1 MRKIYKIIVSG
12 LFICLFLT
20 SNNKSIA
27 QKDILYFLR
36 EAPQVMQYNPA
47 ITPCSN
53 FYLSLMLGATDIGVH
68 TSGFSYHDLIHKHPI
83 YSDSLQLDLEGFRSQ
98 LNDNNFINFNY
109 DMDLLGF
116 GFKIGKNYFS
126 YDLSLTLD
134 ARVNFSKGIFDL
146 ILEGSNANNGNI
158 RLLDGHLLDVNSYI
172 TNAIGYTREIND
184 KLSIGGKIKL
194 LSGIANIHTNE
205 ANLEL
210 NFKDSEKIS
219 AHGELDILTA
229 NIIGDLSITSLFKEN
244 ASADFIVPENLNT
257 ILDHAMD
264 NVGLSFDLGASYRLL
279 ENLELSASVVDVF
292 NFISWNTHTTQ
303 IINNKPFEEIVFEG
317 ITSSIDSIETNFET
331 QINSLADSISSALDI
346 RTQNISSYT
355 THLPMK
361 IYFGATY
368 NFGKVNY
375 LHALFNTKIGAGRI
389 YDTHISLFYSLH
401 TRLLS
406 LSFGNMFRSTNLFN
420 PSALISLKLGRGQ
433 IYVGGNLHTNKDFNV
448 ADYNGFDV
456 FMGINTTIGKSNYWS
471 QHKWTEHSKKQ
482 EPIIL
487 ENPTQTPETPQ
498 PIEQTIEPTQQPLPQ
513 TQPSNPEEMR

>member
-1 MRKIYKIIVSG
+1 MKKIYKIIVSG
-12 LFICLFLT
+12 LFISLFLF
-20 SNNKSIA
+20 SSNKSIA

-53 FYLSLMLGATDIGVH
+53 FYLSLMLGTTDIGVH

-98 LNDNNFINFNY
+98 LSDNNFINFNY

-134 ARVNFSKGIFDL
+134 SRVNFSKGIFDL
-146 ILEGSNANNGNI
+146 ILEGSGANNGNI
-158 RLLDGHLLDVNSYI
+158 RLLDGHLLEVNSYI
-172 TNAIGYTREIND
+172 TNAIGYSREIND
-184 KLSIGGKIKL
+184 RLSIGGKIKL

-229 NIIGDLSITSLFKEN
+229 NIIGDLSITSLFNEN

-264 NVGLSFDLGASYRLL
+264 NMGLSFDLGASYRLL

-292 NFISWNTHTTQ
+292 NFISWNTHATQ

-317 ITSSIDSIETNFET
+317 ITSGIDSIETNFET
-331 QINSLADSISSALDI
+331 QINSLVDSISSALDI

-401 TRLLS
+401 TRFLS

-420 PSALISLKLGRGQ
+420 PSALISLKLGTGQ

-448 ADYNGFDV
+448 ADYNGLDV
-456 FMGINTTIGKSNYWS
+456 FMGVNFTLGKSKYWD
-471 QHKWTEHSKKQ
+471 QHKWTETTKKQ
-482 EPIIL
+482 QPIL
-487 ENPTQTPETPQ
+487 EKPIETPQ
-498 PIEQTIEPTQQPLPQ
+498 TPQQTEQPAETIQQPTPQ
-513 TQPSNPEEMR
+513 TQPSNPQEVR

>member
-1 MRKIYKIIVSG
+1 MKKIYKIIVSG
-12 LFICLFLT
+12 LFISLFLF
-20 SNNKSIA
+20 SSNKSIA

-53 FYLSLMLGATDIGVH
+53 FYLSLMLGTTDIGVH
-68 TSGFSYHDLIHKHPI
+68 TSGFSYHDLIHKHPV

-98 LNDNNFINFNY
+98 LSDNNFINFNY

-184 KLSIGGKIKL
+184 RLSIGGKIKL
-194 LSGIANIHTNE
+194 LSGIVNIHTNE

-229 NIIGDLSITSLFKEN
+229 NIIGDLSITSLFNEN

-317 ITSSIDSIETNFET
+317 ITSGIDSIETNFET
-331 QINSLADSISSALDI
+331 QINSLVDSISSALDI

-401 TRLLS
+401 TRFLS

-420 PSALISLKLGRGQ
+420 PSALISLKLGTGQ

-448 ADYNGFDV
+448 ADYNGLDV
-456 FMGINTTIGKSNYWS
+456 FMGVNFTLGKSKYWD
-471 QHKWTEHSKKQ
+471 QHKWTETAKKQ
-482 EPIIL
+482 QPIL
-487 ENPTQTPETPQ
+487 EKPIETPQ
-498 PIEQTIEPTQQPLPQ
+498 TPQQTEQPAETIQQPTPQ
-513 TQPSNPEEMR
+513 TQPSNPQEVR

>member
-1 MRKIYKIIVSG
+1 MKKIYKIIVSG
-12 LFICLFLT
+12 LFISLFLF
-20 SNNKSIA
+20 SSNKSIA

-53 FYLSLMLGATDIGVH
+53 FYLSLMLGTTDMGVH
-68 TSGFSYHDLIHKHPI
+68 TSGFSYHDLIHKHPV

-98 LNDNNFINFNY
+98 LSDNNFINFNY

-134 ARVNFSKGIFDL
+134 SRVNFSKGIFDL
-146 ILEGSNANNGNI
+146 ILEGSGANNGNI
-158 RLLDGHLLDVNSYI
+158 RLLDGHLLEVNSYI
-172 TNAIGYTREIND
+172 TNAIGYSREIND
-184 KLSIGGKIKL
+184 RLSIGGKIKL

-292 NFISWNTHTTQ
+292 NFISWNTHATQ

-317 ITSSIDSIETNFET
+317 ITSGIDSIETNFET
-331 QINSLADSISSALDI
+331 QINSLVDSISSALDI
-346 RTQNISSYT
+346 RTQNIPSYT

-401 TRLLS
+401 TRFLS

-420 PSALISLKLGRGQ
+420 PSALISLKLGTGQ

-448 ADYNGFDV
+448 ADYNGLDV
-456 FMGINTTIGKSNYWS
+456 FMGVNFTLGKSKYWD
-471 QHKWTEHSKKQ
+471 QHKWTETAKKQ
-482 EPIIL
+482 QPIL
-487 ENPTQTPETPQ
+487 EKPIETPQ
-498 PIEQTIEPTQQPLPQ
+498 TPQQTEQPAETIQQPTPQ
-513 TQPSNPEEMR
+513 TQPSNPQEVR

>member
-331 QINSLADSISSALDI
+331 QINSLADSISSALDV

-420 PSALISLKLGRGQ
+420 PSALISLKLGKGQ

-448 ADYNGFDV
+448 ADYNGFDI

-482 EPIIL
+482 QPIIL
-487 ENPTQTPETPQ
+487 ESPIQTPETPQ

-513 TQPSNPEEMR
+513 TLPSNPEEMR

>member
-53 FYLSLMLGATDIGVH
+53 FYLSLMLGTTDIGVH

-83 YSDSLQLDLEGFRSQ
+83 YSDSLQLDLEGFRNQ
-98 LNDNNFINFNY
+98 LSDNNFINFNY

-134 ARVNFSKGIFDL
+134 SRVNFSKGIFDL
-146 ILEGSNANNGNI
+146 MLEGSNANNGNI
-158 RLLDGHLLDVNSYI
+158 RLLDGRLLDVNSYI

-184 KLSIGGKIKL
+184 RLSIGGKIKL
-194 LSGIANIHTNE
+194 LSGIVNIHTNE

-292 NFISWNTHTTQ
+292 NFISWNTHATQ

-331 QINSLADSISSALDI
+331 QINSLADSISSALDV

-420 PSALISLKLGRGQ
+420 PSALISLKLGKGQ

-456 FMGINTTIGKSNYWS
+456 FMGINTTIGKSNYWN

-482 EPIIL
+482 QPIIL
-487 ENPTQTPETPQ
+487 ESPIQTPETPQ

-513 TQPSNPEEMR
+513 TQPSNPEEM

>member
-1 MRKIYKIIVSG
+1 MKKIYKIIVSG
-12 LFICLFLT
+12 LFISLFLF
-20 SNNKSIA
+20 SSNKSIA

-53 FYLSLMLGATDIGVH
+53 FYLSLMLGTTDIGVH

-98 LNDNNFINFNY
+98 LSDNNFINFNY

-134 ARVNFSKGIFDL
+134 SRVNFSKGIFDL
-146 ILEGSNANNGNI
+146 ILEGSGANNGNI
-158 RLLDGHLLDVNSYI
+158 RLLDGHLLEVNSYI
-172 TNAIGYTREIND
+172 TNAIGYSREIND
-184 KLSIGGKIKL
+184 RLSIGGKIKL

-292 NFISWNTHTTQ
+292 NFISWNTHATQ

-317 ITSSIDSIETNFET
+317 ITSGIDSIETNFET
-331 QINSLADSISSALDI
+331 QINSLVDSISSALDI
-346 RTQNISSYT
+346 RTQNIPSYT

-401 TRLLS
+401 TRFLS

-420 PSALISLKLGRGQ
+420 PSALISLKLGTGQ

-448 ADYNGFDV
+448 ADYNGLDV
-456 FMGINTTIGKSNYWS
+456 FMGVNFTLGKSKYWD
-471 QHKWTEHSKKQ
+471 QHKWTETAKKQ
-482 EPIIL
+482 QPIL
-487 ENPTQTPETPQ
+487 EKPIETPQ
-498 PIEQTIEPTQQPLPQ
+498 TPQQTEQPAETIQQPTPQ
-513 TQPSNPEEMR
+513 TQPSNPQEVR

>member
-1 MRKIYKIIVSG
+1 MKKIYKIIVSG
-12 LFICLFLT
+12 LFICLFLA

-53 FYLSLMLGATDIGVH
+53 FYLSLMLGVTDIGVH

-98 LNDNNFINFNY
+98 LSDNNFINFNY

-134 ARVNFSKGIFDL
+134 SRVNFSKGIFDL

-184 KLSIGGKIKL
+184 RLSIGGKIKL
-194 LSGIANIHTNE
+194 LSGIVNIHTNE

-279 ENLELSASVVDVF
+279 ENLELSASIVDVF
-292 NFISWNTHTTQ
+292 NFISWNTHATQ

-331 QINSLADSISSALDI
+331 QINSLADSISSALDV

-420 PSALISLKLGRGQ
+420 PSALISLKLGKGQ

-487 ENPTQTPETPQ
+487 ESPTQTPETPQ

>member
-1 MRKIYKIIVSG
+1 MKKIYKIVVSG
-12 LFICLFLT
+12 LFICLFVF
-20 SNNKSIA
+20 SNNKSFA

-53 FYLSLMLGATDIGVH
+53 FYLSLMFGTTDIGVH

-98 LNDNNFINFNY
+98 LSDNNFINFNY

-184 KLSIGGKIKL
+184 RLSIGGKIKL
-194 LSGIANIHTNE
+194 LSGIVNIHTNE

-292 NFISWNTHTTQ
+292 NFISWNTHATQ

-331 QINSLADSISSALDI
+331 QINSLADSISSALDV

-420 PSALISLKLGRGQ
+420 PSALISLKLGKGQ

-487 ENPTQTPETPQ
+487 ESPTQTPETPQ

>member
-1 MRKIYKIIVSG
+1 MKKIYKIIVSG
-12 LFICLFLT
+12 LFISLFLF
-20 SNNKSIA
+20 SSNKSIA

-53 FYLSLMLGATDIGVH
+53 FYLSLGTTDIGVH

-98 LNDNNFINFNY
+98 LSDNNFINFNY

-134 ARVNFSKGIFDL
+134 SRVNFSKGIFDL
-146 ILEGSNANNGNI
+146 ILEGSGANNGNI
-158 RLLDGHLLDVNSYI
+158 RLLDGHLLEVNSYI
-172 TNAIGYTREIND
+172 TNAIGYSREIND
-184 KLSIGGKIKL
+184 RLSIGGKIKL

-292 NFISWNTHTTQ
+292 NFISWNTHATQ

-317 ITSSIDSIETNFET
+317 ITSGIDSIETNFET
-331 QINSLADSISSALDI
+331 QINSLVDSISSALDI
-346 RTQNISSYT
+346 RTQNIPSYT

-401 TRLLS
+401 TRFLS

-420 PSALISLKLGRGQ
+420 PSALISLKLGTGQ

-448 ADYNGFDV
+448 ADYNGLDV
-456 FMGINTTIGKSNYWS
+456 FMGVNFTLGKSKYWD
-471 QHKWTEHSKKQ
+471 QHKWTETAKKQ
-482 EPIIL
+482 QPIL
-487 ENPTQTPETPQ
+487 EKPIETPQ
-498 PIEQTIEPTQQPLPQ
+498 TPQQTEQPAETIQQPTPQ
-513 TQPSNPEEMR
+513 TQPSNPQEVR

>member
-1 MRKIYKIIVSG
+1 MKKIYKIIVSG
-12 LFICLFLT
+12 LFISLFLF
-20 SNNKSIA
+20 SSNKSIA

-53 FYLSLMLGATDIGVH
+53 FYLSLMLGTTDIGVH
-68 TSGFSYHDLIHKHPI
+68 TSGFSYHDLIHKHPV

-98 LNDNNFINFNY
+98 LSDNNFINFNY

-134 ARVNFSKGIFDL
+134 TRVNFSKGIFDL
-146 ILEGSNANNGNI
+146 ILEGSDANNGNI
-158 RLLDGHLLDVNSYI
+158 RLLDGRLLDVNSYI

-184 KLSIGGKIKL
+184 RLSIGGKIKL
-194 LSGIANIHTNE
+194 LSGIVNIHTNE

-317 ITSSIDSIETNFET
+317 ITSGIDSIETNFET
-331 QINSLADSISSALDI
+331 QINSLVDSISSALDI

-401 TRLLS
+401 TRFLS

-420 PSALISLKLGRGQ
+420 PSALISLKLGTGQ

-448 ADYNGFDV
+448 ADYNGLDV
-456 FMGINTTIGKSNYWS
+456 FMGVNFTLGKSKYWD
-471 QHKWTEHSKKQ
+471 QHKWTETAKKQ
-482 EPIIL
+482 QPIL
-487 ENPTQTPETPQ
+487 EKPIETPQ
-498 PIEQTIEPTQQPLPQ
+498 TPQQTEQPAETIQQPTPQ
-513 TQPSNPEEMR
+513 TQPSNPQEVR

>member
-1 MRKIYKIIVSG
+1 
-12 LFICLFLT
+12 LFLF

-53 FYLSLMLGATDIGVH
+53 FYLSFMFGATGMGVH
-68 TSGFSYHDLIHKHPI
+68 TSGFSYHDLIHKHPT

-98 LNDNNFINFNY
+98 LSDNNFINFNY

-134 ARVNFSKGIFDL
+134 TRVNFSKGIFDL
-146 ILEGSNANNGNI
+146 MLEGSNANNGNI
-158 RLLDGHLLDVNSYI
+158 RLLDGRLLDVNSYI

-184 KLSIGGKIKL
+184 RLSIGGKIKL
-194 LSGIANIHTNE
+194 LSGIVNIHTNE

-292 NFISWNTHTTQ
+292 NFISWNTHATQ

-331 QINSLADSISSALDI
+331 QINSLADSISSALDV

-420 PSALISLKLGRGQ
+420 PSALISLKLGKGQ

-456 FMGINTTIGKSNYWS
+456 FMGINTTIGKSNYWN

-482 EPIIL
+482 QPIIL
-487 ENPTQTPETPQ
+487 ESPIQTPETPQ

>member
-53 FYLSLMLGATDIGVH
+53 FYLSLMLGVTDIGVH

-83 YSDSLQLDLEGFRSQ
+83 YSDSLQLDLEGFRTQ
-98 LNDNNFINFNY
+98 LSDNNFINFNY

-134 ARVNFSKGIFDL
+134 SRVNFSKGIFDL

-158 RLLDGHLLDVNSYI
+158 RLLDGRLLDVNSYI

-184 KLSIGGKIKL
+184 RLSIGGKIKL
-194 LSGIANIHTNE
+194 LSGIVNIHTNE

-331 QINSLADSISSALDI
+331 QINSLADSISSALDV

-420 PSALISLKLGRGQ
+420 PSALISLKLGKGQ

-487 ENPTQTPETPQ
+487 ESPTQTPETPQ

>member
-53 FYLSLMLGATDIGVH
+53 FYLSLMLGVTDIGVH

-83 YSDSLQLDLEGFRSQ
+83 YSDSLQLDLEGFRTQ
-98 LNDNNFINFNY
+98 LSDNNFINFNY

-134 ARVNFSKGIFDL
+134 SRVNFSKGIFDL
-146 ILEGSNANNGNI
+146 ILEGNNANNGNI
-158 RLLDGHLLDVNSYI
+158 RLLDGRLLDVNSYI

-184 KLSIGGKIKL
+184 RLSIGGKIKL
-194 LSGIANIHTNE
+194 LSGIVNIHTNE

-331 QINSLADSISSALDI
+331 QINSLADSISSALDV

-420 PSALISLKLGRGQ
+420 PSALISLKLGKGQ

-448 ADYNGFDV
+448 ADYNGFDI

-487 ENPTQTPETPQ
+487 ENPVQIHETPQ

>member
-1 MRKIYKIIVSG
+1 MKKIYKIIVSG
-12 LFICLFLT
+12 LFISLFLF
-20 SNNKSIA
+20 SSNKSIA

-53 FYLSLMLGATDIGVH
+53 FHLSLMLGTTDMGVH

-98 LNDNNFINFNY
+98 LSDNNFINFNY
-109 DMDLLGF
+109 DMDLLGS

-134 ARVNFSKGIFDL
+134 SRVNFSKGIFDL
-146 ILEGSNANNGNI
+146 ILEGSGANNGNI
-158 RLLDGHLLDVNSYI
+158 RLLDGHLLEVNSYI

-184 KLSIGGKIKL
+184 RLSIGGKIKL

-229 NIIGDLSITSLFKEN
+229 NIIGDLSITSLFNEN

-292 NFISWNTHTTQ
+292 NFISWNTHATQ

-317 ITSSIDSIETNFET
+317 ITSGIDSIETNFET
-331 QINSLADSISSALDI
+331 QINSLVDSISSALDI
-346 RTQNISSYT
+346 RTQNIPSYT
-355 THLPMK
+355 THLPAK

-401 TRLLS
+401 TRFLS

-420 PSALISLKLGRGQ
+420 PSALISLKLGTGQ

-448 ADYNGFDV
+448 ADYNGLDV
-456 FMGINTTIGKSNYWS
+456 FMGVNFTLGKSKYWD
-471 QHKWTEHSKKQ
+471 QHKWTETAKKQ
-482 EPIIL
+482 QPIL
-487 ENPTQTPETPQ
+487 EKPIETPQ
-498 PIEQTIEPTQQPLPQ
+498 TPQQTEQPAETIQQPTPQ
-513 TQPSNPEEMR
+513 TQPSNPQEVR

>member
-53 FYLSLMLGATDIGVH
+53 FYLSLMLGVTDIGVH

-83 YSDSLQLDLEGFRSQ
+83 YSDSLQLDLEGFRTQ
-98 LNDNNFINFNY
+98 LSDNNFINFNY

-134 ARVNFSKGIFDL
+134 SRVNFSKGIFDL
-146 ILEGSNANNGNI
+146 ILEGNNANNGNI
-158 RLLDGHLLDVNSYI
+158 RLLDGRLLDVNSYI

-184 KLSIGGKIKL
+184 RLSIGGKIKL
-194 LSGIANIHTNE
+194 LSGIVNIHTNE

-331 QINSLADSISSALDI
+331 QINSLADSISSALDV

-406 LSFGNMFRSTNLFN
+406 LSFGNMFRSTNL
-420 PSALISLKLGRGQ
+420 SLIH
-433 IYVGGNLHTNKDFNV
+433 I
-448 ADYNGFDV
+448 
-456 FMGINTTIGKSNYWS
+456 
-471 QHKWTEHSKKQ
+471 
-482 EPIIL
+482 
-487 ENPTQTPETPQ
+487 
-498 PIEQTIEPTQQPLPQ
+498 
-513 TQPSNPEEMR
+513 

>member
-1 MRKIYKIIVSG
+1 MKKIYKIIVSG
-12 LFICLFLT
+12 LFISLFLF
-20 SNNKSIA
+20 SSNKSIA

-53 FYLSLMLGATDIGVH
+53 FYLSLMLGTTDIGVH

-83 YSDSLQLDLEGFRSQ
+83 YSDSLQLDLERFRSQ
-98 LNDNNFINFNY
+98 LSDNNFINFNY

-134 ARVNFSKGIFDL
+134 SRVNFSKGIFDL
-146 ILEGSNANNGNI
+146 ILEGSGANNGNI
-158 RLLDGHLLDVNSYI
+158 RLLDGHLLEVNSYI
-172 TNAIGYTREIND
+172 TNAIGYSREIND
-184 KLSIGGKIKL
+184 RLSIGGKIKL

-292 NFISWNTHTTQ
+292 NFISWNTHTSQ

-317 ITSSIDSIETNFET
+317 ITSGIDSIETNFET
-331 QINSLADSISSALDI
+331 QINSLVDSISSALDI
-346 RTQNISSYT
+346 RTQNIPSYT
-355 THLPMK
+355 THLPAK

-401 TRLLS
+401 TRFLS

-420 PSALISLKLGRGQ
+420 PSALISLKLGTGQ

-448 ADYNGFDV
+448 ADYNGLDV
-456 FMGINTTIGKSNYWS
+456 FMGVNFTLGKSKYWD
-471 QHKWTEHSKKQ
+471 QHKWTETTKKQ
-482 EPIIL
+482 QPIL
-487 ENPTQTPETPQ
+487 EKPIETPQ
-498 PIEQTIEPTQQPLPQ
+498 TPQQTEQPAETIQQPTPQ
-513 TQPSNPEEMR
+513 TQPSNPQEVR

>member
-53 FYLSLMLGATDIGVH
+53 FYLSLMLGTTDIGVH

-83 YSDSLQLDLEGFRSQ
+83 YSDSLQLDLEGFRNQ
-98 LNDNNFINFNY
+98 LSDNNFINFNY

-134 ARVNFSKGIFDL
+134 SRVNFSKGIFDL
-146 ILEGSNANNGNI
+146 MLEGSNANNGNI
-158 RLLDGHLLDVNSYI
+158 RLLDGRLLDVNSYI

-184 KLSIGGKIKL
+184 RLSIGGKIKL
-194 LSGIANIHTNE
+194 LSGIVNIHTNE

-292 NFISWNTHTTQ
+292 NFISWNTHATQ

-331 QINSLADSISSALDI
+331 QINSLADSISSALDV

-420 PSALISLKLGRGQ
+420 PSALISLKLGKGQ

-456 FMGINTTIGKSNYWS
+456 FMGINTTIGKSNYWN

-482 EPIIL
+482 QPIIL
-487 ENPTQTPETPQ
+487 ESPIQTPETPQ

>member
-1 MRKIYKIIVSG
+1 MKKIYKIIVSG
-12 LFICLFLT
+12 LFISLFLF
-20 SNNKSIA
+20 SSNKSIA

-53 FYLSLMLGATDIGVH
+53 FYLSLMLGTTDIGVH

-98 LNDNNFINFNY
+98 LSDNNFINFNY

-146 ILEGSNANNGNI
+146 ILEGSGANNGNI
-158 RLLDGHLLDVNSYI
+158 RLLDGHLLEVNSYI
-172 TNAIGYTREIND
+172 TNAIGYSREIND
-184 KLSIGGKIKL
+184 RLSIGGKIKL

-264 NVGLSFDLGASYRLL
+264 NMGLSFDLGASYRLL

-292 NFISWNTHTTQ
+292 NFISWNTHATQ

-317 ITSSIDSIETNFET
+317 ITSGIDSIETNFET
-331 QINSLADSISSALDI
+331 QINSLVDSISSALDI
-346 RTQNISSYT
+346 RTQNIPSYT

-401 TRLLS
+401 TRFLS

-420 PSALISLKLGRGQ
+420 PSALISLKLGTGQ

-448 ADYNGFDV
+448 ADYNGLDV
-456 FMGINTTIGKSNYWS
+456 FMGVNFTLGKSKYWD
-471 QHKWTEHSKKQ
+471 QHKWTETTKKQ
-482 EPIIL
+482 QPIL
-487 ENPTQTPETPQ
+487 EKPIETPQ
-498 PIEQTIEPTQQPLPQ
+498 TPQQTEQPAETIQQPTPQ
-513 TQPSNPEEMR
+513 TQPSNPQEVR

>member
-146 ILEGSNANNGNI
+146 ILEGSGANNGNI

-229 NIIGDLSITSLFKEN
+229 NIIGDLSITSLLKEN
-244 ASADFIVPENLNT
+244 ASADFIVPENLDT
-257 ILDHAMD
+257 ILNHAMD

-331 QINSLADSISSALDI
+331 QINSLADSISSALDV

-420 PSALISLKLGRGQ
+420 PSALISLKLGKGQ

-448 ADYNGFDV
+448 ADYNGLDV
-456 FMGINTTIGKSNYWS
+456 FMGVNFTLGKSKYWD
-471 QHKWTEHSKKQ
+471 QHKWTETTKKQ
-482 EPIIL
+482 QPIL
-487 ENPTQTPETPQ
+487 EKPIETPQ
-498 PIEQTIEPTQQPLPQ
+498 TPQQTEQPAETIQQPTPQ
-513 TQPSNPEEMR
+513 TQPSNPQEVR

>member
-1 MRKIYKIIVSG
+1 MKKIYKIIVSG
-12 LFICLFLT
+12 LFISLFLF
-20 SNNKSIA
+20 SSNKSIA

-53 FYLSLMLGATDIGVH
+53 FYLSLMLGTTDIGVH
-68 TSGFSYHDLIHKHPI
+68 TSGFSYHDLIHKHPV

-98 LNDNNFINFNY
+98 LSDNNFINFNY

-134 ARVNFSKGIFDL
+134 SRVNFSKGIFDL
-146 ILEGSNANNGNI
+146 ILEGSGANNGNI
-158 RLLDGHLLDVNSYI
+158 RLLDGHLLEVNSYI
-172 TNAIGYTREIND
+172 TNAIGYSRQIND
-184 KLSIGGKIKL
+184 RLSIGGKIKL

-292 NFISWNTHTTQ
+292 NFISWNTHATQ

-317 ITSSIDSIETNFET
+317 ITSGIDSIETNFET
-331 QINSLADSISSALDI
+331 QINSLVDSISSALDI
-346 RTQNISSYT
+346 RTQNIPSYT

-401 TRLLS
+401 TRFLS

-420 PSALISLKLGRGQ
+420 PSALISLKLGTGQ

-448 ADYNGFDV
+448 ADYNGLDV
-456 FMGINTTIGKSNYWS
+456 FMGVNFTLGKSKYWD
-471 QHKWTEHSKKQ
+471 QHKWTETAKKQ
-482 EPIIL
+482 QPIL
-487 ENPTQTPETPQ
+487 EKPIETPQ
-498 PIEQTIEPTQQPLPQ
+498 TPQQTEQPAETIQQPTPQ
-513 TQPSNPEEMR
+513 TQPSNPQEVR

>member
-53 FYLSLMLGATDIGVH
+53 FYLSLMLGTTDIGVH

-83 YSDSLQLDLEGFRSQ
+83 YSDSLQLDLEGFRNQ
-98 LNDNNFINFNY
+98 LSDNNFINFNY

-134 ARVNFSKGIFDL
+134 SRVNFSKGIFDL
-146 ILEGSNANNGNI
+146 MLEGSNANNGNI
-158 RLLDGHLLDVNSYI
+158 RLLDGRLLDVNSYI

-184 KLSIGGKIKL
+184 RLSIGGKIKL
-194 LSGIANIHTNE
+194 LSGIVNIHTNE

-292 NFISWNTHTTQ
+292 NFISWNTHATQ

-331 QINSLADSISSALDI
+331 QINSLADSISSALDV

-420 PSALISLKLGRGQ
+420 PSALISLKLGKGQ

-448 ADYNGFDV
+448 ADYNGFDI
-456 FMGINTTIGKSNYWS
+456 FMGINTTIGKSNYWN

-482 EPIIL
+482 QPIIL
-487 ENPTQTPETPQ
+487 ESPIQTPETPQ

>member
-1 MRKIYKIIVSG
+1 MKKIYKIIVSG
-12 LFICLFLT
+12 LFISLFLF
-20 SNNKSIA
+20 SSNKSIA

-53 FYLSLMLGATDIGVH
+53 FYLSLMLGTTDIGVH
-68 TSGFSYHDLIHKHPI
+68 TSGFSYHDLIHKHPV

-98 LNDNNFINFNY
+98 LSDNNFINFNY

-134 ARVNFSKGIFDL
+134 SRVNFSKGIFDL
-146 ILEGSNANNGNI
+146 ILEGSDANNGNI
-158 RLLDGHLLDVNSYI
+158 RLLDGRLLDVNSYI

-184 KLSIGGKIKL
+184 RLSIGGKIKL
-194 LSGIANIHTNE
+194 LSGIVNIHTNE

-219 AHGELDILTA
+219 AHGELDILTS
-229 NIIGDLSITSLFKEN
+229 NIIGDLSITSLLKEN
-244 ASADFIVPENLNT
+244 ASTDFIVPENLNT

-264 NVGLSFDLGASYRLL
+264 NVGLSFDLGANYRLL

-317 ITSSIDSIETNFET
+317 ITSGIDSIETNFET
-331 QINSLADSISSALDI
+331 QINSLVDSISSALDI

-401 TRLLS
+401 TRFLS

-420 PSALISLKLGRGQ
+420 PSALISLKLGTGQ

-448 ADYNGFDV
+448 ADYNGLDV
-456 FMGINTTIGKSNYWS
+456 FMGVNFTLGKSKYWD
-471 QHKWTEHSKKQ
+471 QHKWTETTKKQ
-482 EPIIL
+482 QPIL
-487 ENPTQTPETPQ
+487 EKLDETPKTSQ
-498 PIEQTIEPTQQPLPQ
+498 PIEQPAETIQQPTPQ
-513 TQPSNPEEMR
+513 TQPSNPQEVR

>member
-1 MRKIYKIIVSG
+1 MKKIYKIIVSG
-12 LFICLFLT
+12 LFISLFLF
-20 SNNKSIA
+20 SSNKSIA

-53 FYLSLMLGATDIGVH
+53 FYLSLMLGTTDIGVH

-98 LNDNNFINFNY
+98 LSDNNFINFNY

-146 ILEGSNANNGNI
+146 ILEGSGANNGNI
-158 RLLDGHLLDVNSYI
+158 RLLDGHLLEVNSYI
-172 TNAIGYTREIND
+172 TNAIGYSREIND
-184 KLSIGGKIKL
+184 RLSIGGKIKL

-229 NIIGDLSITSLFKEN
+229 NIIGDLSITSLFNEN

-264 NVGLSFDLGASYRLL
+264 NMGLSFDLGASYRLL

-292 NFISWNTHTTQ
+292 NFISWNTHATQ

-317 ITSSIDSIETNFET
+317 ITSGIDSIETNFET
-331 QINSLADSISSALDI
+331 QINSLVDSISSALDI
-346 RTQNISSYT
+346 RTQNIPSYT

-401 TRLLS
+401 TRFLS

-420 PSALISLKLGRGQ
+420 PSALISLKLGTGQ

-448 ADYNGFDV
+448 ADYNGLDV
-456 FMGINTTIGKSNYWS
+456 FMGVNFTLGKSKYWD
-471 QHKWTEHSKKQ
+471 QHKWTETTKKQ
-482 EPIIL
+482 QPIL
-487 ENPTQTPETPQ
+487 EKPIETPQ
-498 PIEQTIEPTQQPLPQ
+498 TPQQTEQPAETIQQPTPQ
-513 TQPSNPEEMR
+513 TQPSNPQEVR

>member
-53 FYLSLMLGATDIGVH
+53 FYLSLMLGTTDIGVH

-98 LNDNNFINFNY
+98 LSDNNFINFNY

-184 KLSIGGKIKL
+184 RLSIGGKIKL
-194 LSGIANIHTNE
+194 LSGIVNIHTNE

-244 ASADFIVPENLNT
+244 ATADFIVPENLNT

-331 QINSLADSISSALDI
+331 QINSLADSISSALDV

-420 PSALISLKLGRGQ
+420 PSALISLKLGKGQ

-448 ADYNGFDV
+448 ADYKGFDV
-456 FMGINTTIGKSNYWS
+456 FMGINTTIGKSNYWN

-487 ENPTQTPETPQ
+487 ESPTQTPETPQ

>member
-1 MRKIYKIIVSG
+1 MKKIYKIIVSG
-12 LFICLFLT
+12 LFISLFLF
-20 SNNKSIA
+20 SSNKSIA

-53 FYLSLMLGATDIGVH
+53 FYLSLMLGTTDMGVH

-98 LNDNNFINFNY
+98 LSDNNFINFNY

-146 ILEGSNANNGNI
+146 ILEGSGANNGNI
-158 RLLDGHLLDVNSYI
+158 RLLDGHLLEVNSYI
-172 TNAIGYTREIND
+172 TNAIGYSREIND
-184 KLSIGGKIKL
+184 RLSIGGKIKL

-292 NFISWNTHTTQ
+292 NFISWNTHATQ

-317 ITSSIDSIETNFET
+317 ITSGIDSIETNFET
-331 QINSLADSISSALDI
+331 QINSLVDSISSALDI
-346 RTQNISSYT
+346 RTQNIPSYT

-401 TRLLS
+401 TRFLS

-420 PSALISLKLGRGQ
+420 PSALISLKLGTGQ

-448 ADYNGFDV
+448 ADYNGLDV
-456 FMGINTTIGKSNYWS
+456 FMGVNFTLGKSKYWD
-471 QHKWTEHSKKQ
+471 QHKWTETTKKQ
-482 EPIIL
+482 QPIL
-487 ENPTQTPETPQ
+487 EKPIETPQ
-498 PIEQTIEPTQQPLPQ
+498 TPQQTEQPAETIQQPTPQ
-513 TQPSNPEEMR
+513 TQPSNPQEVR

>member
-1 MRKIYKIIVSG
+1 MKKIYKIIVSG
-12 LFICLFLT
+12 LFICLFLA

-53 FYLSLMLGATDIGVH
+53 FYLSLMLGVTDIGVH

-98 LNDNNFINFNY
+98 LSDNNFINFNY

-134 ARVNFSKGIFDL
+134 SRVNFSKGIFDL

-158 RLLDGHLLDVNSYI
+158 RLLDGHLFEVNSYI
-172 TNAIGYTREIND
+172 TNAISYTREINN

-194 LSGIANIHTNE
+194 LSGIVNIHTNE

-210 NFKDSEKIS
+210 NFKNSEKVS

-229 NIIGDLSITSLFKEN
+229 NVIGDLSITSLFKEN

-279 ENLELSASVVDVF
+279 ENLELSASIVDVF
-292 NFISWNTHTTQ
+292 NFISWNTHATQ

-331 QINSLADSISSALDI
+331 QINSLADSISSALDV

-420 PSALISLKLGRGQ
+420 PSALISLKLGKGQ

-487 ENPTQTPETPQ
+487 ESPTQTPETPQ
-498 PIEQTIEPTQQPLPQ
+498 PVEQTIEPTQQPLPQ

>member
-1 MRKIYKIIVSG
+1 MKKIYKIIVSG
-12 LFICLFLT
+12 LFISLFLF
-20 SNNKSIA
+20 SSNKSIA

-53 FYLSLMLGATDIGVH
+53 FYLSLMLGTTDIGVH

-98 LNDNNFINFNY
+98 LSDNNFINFNY

-146 ILEGSNANNGNI
+146 ILEGSGANNGNI
-158 RLLDGHLLDVNSYI
+158 RLLDGHLLEVNSYI
-172 TNAIGYTREIND
+172 TNAIGYSREIND
-184 KLSIGGKIKL
+184 RLSIGGKIKL

-292 NFISWNTHTTQ
+292 NFISWNTHATQ

-317 ITSSIDSIETNFET
+317 ITSGIDSIETNFET
-331 QINSLADSISSALDI
+331 QINSLVDSISSALDI
-346 RTQNISSYT
+346 RTQNIPSYT

-401 TRLLS
+401 TRFLS

-420 PSALISLKLGRGQ
+420 PSALISLKLGTGQ

-448 ADYNGFDV
+448 ADYNGLDV
-456 FMGINTTIGKSNYWS
+456 FMGVNFTLGKSKYWD
-471 QHKWTEHSKKQ
+471 QHKWTETAKKQ
-482 EPIIL
+482 QPIL
-487 ENPTQTPETPQ
+487 EKPIETPQ
-498 PIEQTIEPTQQPLPQ
+498 TPQQTEQPAETIQQPTPQ
-513 TQPSNPEEMR
+513 TQPSNPQEVR

>member
-12 LFICLFLT
+12 LFICLFLA

-53 FYLSLMLGATDIGVH
+53 FYLSLMLGVTDIGVH

-98 LNDNNFINFNY
+98 LSDNNFINFNY

-134 ARVNFSKGIFDL
+134 SRVNFSKGIFDL

-158 RLLDGHLLDVNSYI
+158 RLLDGRLLDVNSYI

-184 KLSIGGKIKL
+184 RLSIGGKIKL
-194 LSGIANIHTNE
+194 LSGIVNIHTNE

-331 QINSLADSISSALDI
+331 QINSLADSISSALDV

-420 PSALISLKLGRGQ
+420 PSALISLKLGKGQ

>member
-1 MRKIYKIIVSG
+1 MKKIYKIIVSG
-12 LFICLFLT
+12 LFISLFLF
-20 SNNKSIA
+20 SSNKSIA

-53 FYLSLMLGATDIGVH
+53 FYLSLMLGTTDIGVH

-98 LNDNNFINFNY
+98 LSDNNFINFNY

-146 ILEGSNANNGNI
+146 ILEGSGANNGNI
-158 RLLDGHLLDVNSYI
+158 RLLDGHLLEVNSYI
-172 TNAIGYTREIND
+172 TNAIGYSREIND
-184 KLSIGGKIKL
+184 RLSIGGKIKL

-264 NVGLSFDLGASYRLL
+264 NMGLSFDLGASYRLL

-292 NFISWNTHTTQ
+292 NFISWNTHATQ

-317 ITSSIDSIETNFET
+317 ITSGIDSIETNFET
-331 QINSLADSISSALDI
+331 QINSLVDSISSALDI
-346 RTQNISSYT
+346 RTQNIPSYT
-355 THLPMK
+355 THLPAK

-401 TRLLS
+401 TRFLS

-420 PSALISLKLGRGQ
+420 PSALISLKLGTGQ

-448 ADYNGFDV
+448 ADYNGLDV
-456 FMGINTTIGKSNYWS
+456 FMGVNFTLGKSKYWD
-471 QHKWTEHSKKQ
+471 QHKWTETTKKQ
-482 EPIIL
+482 QPIL
-487 ENPTQTPETPQ
+487 EKPIETPQ
-498 PIEQTIEPTQQPLPQ
+498 TPQQTEQPAETIQQPTPQ
-513 TQPSNPEEMR
+513 TQPSNPQEVR

>member
-53 FYLSLMLGATDIGVH
+53 FYLSLMLGVTDIGVH

-83 YSDSLQLDLEGFRSQ
+83 YSDSLQLDLEGFRTQ
-98 LNDNNFINFNY
+98 LSDNNFINFNY

-134 ARVNFSKGIFDL
+134 SRVNFSKGIFDL
-146 ILEGSNANNGNI
+146 ILEGNNANNGNI
-158 RLLDGHLLDVNSYI
+158 RLLDGRLLDVNSYI

-184 KLSIGGKIKL
+184 RLSIGGKIKL
-194 LSGIANIHTNE
+194 LSGIVNIHTNE

-331 QINSLADSISSALDI
+331 QINSLADSISSALDV

-355 THLPMK
+355 THLPVK

-420 PSALISLKLGRGQ
+420 PSALISLKLGKGQ

-448 ADYNGFDV
+448 ADYNGFDI

-487 ENPTQTPETPQ
+487 ENPVQIHETPQ

>member
-1 MRKIYKIIVSG
+1 MKKIYKIIVSG
-12 LFICLFLT
+12 LFISLFLF
-20 SNNKSIA
+20 SSNKSIA

-53 FYLSLMLGATDIGVH
+53 FYLSLMLGTTDMGVH

-98 LNDNNFINFNY
+98 LSDNNFINFNY

-134 ARVNFSKGIFDL
+134 SRVNFSKGIFDL
-146 ILEGSNANNGNI
+146 ILEGSGANNGNI
-158 RLLDGHLLDVNSYI
+158 RLLDGHLLEVNSYI
-172 TNAIGYTREIND
+172 TNAIGYSREIND
-184 KLSIGGKIKL
+184 RLSIGGKIKL

-229 NIIGDLSITSLFKEN
+229 NIIGDLSITSLFNEN

-292 NFISWNTHTTQ
+292 NFISWNTHATQ

-317 ITSSIDSIETNFET
+317 ITSGIDSIETNFET
-331 QINSLADSISSALDI
+331 QINSLVDSISSALDI
-346 RTQNISSYT
+346 RTQNIPSYT

-401 TRLLS
+401 TRFLS

-420 PSALISLKLGRGQ
+420 PSALISLKLGTGQ

-448 ADYNGFDV
+448 ADYNGLDV
-456 FMGINTTIGKSNYWS
+456 FMGVNFTLGKSKYWD
-471 QHKWTEHSKKQ
+471 QHKWTETAKKQ
-482 EPIIL
+482 QPIL
-487 ENPTQTPETPQ
+487 EKPIETPQ
-498 PIEQTIEPTQQPLPQ
+498 TPQQTEQPAETIQQPTPQ
-513 TQPSNPEEMR
+513 TQPSNPQEVR

>member
-1 MRKIYKIIVSG
+1 MKKIYKIIVSG
-12 LFICLFLT
+12 LFISLFLF

-36 EAPQVMQYNPA
+36 EAPQVTQYNPA

-53 FYLSLMLGATDIGVH
+53 FYLSFMFGATGMGVH
-68 TSGFSYHDLIHKHPI
+68 TSGFSYHDLIHKHPT

-98 LNDNNFINFNY
+98 LSDNNFINFNY

-146 ILEGSNANNGNI
+146 ILEGSGANNGNI
-158 RLLDGHLLDVNSYI
+158 RLLDGHLLEVNSYI
-172 TNAIGYTREIND
+172 TNAIGYSRQIND
-184 KLSIGGKIKL
+184 RLSVGGKAKL
-194 LSGIANIHTNE
+194 LLGIANIHTND

-210 NFKDSEKIS
+210 NFKDNEKIS
-219 AHGELDILTA
+219 AHGELDILTS
-229 NIIGDLSITSLFKEN
+229 NIFGDLSITSLLKEN
-244 ASADFIVPENLNT
+244 ASTDFIVPENLDT
-257 ILDHAMD
+257 ILNHAMD
-264 NVGLSFDLGASYRLL
+264 NRGLSFDIGASYRLL
-279 ENLELSASVVDVF
+279 KNLELSISVVDVF
-292 NFISWNTHTTQ
+292 NFISWNTHTSQ

-317 ITSSIDSIETNFET
+317 ITSGIDSIETNFET
-331 QINSLADSISSALDI
+331 QINSLVDSISSALDI
-346 RTQNISSYT
+346 RTQNIPSYT

-401 TRLLS
+401 TRFLS
-406 LSFGNMFRSTNLFN
+406 LSFG
-420 PSALISLKLGRGQ
+420 
-433 IYVGGNLHTNKDFNV
+433 YVF
-448 ADYNGFDV
+448 
-456 FMGINTTIGKSNYWS
+456 
-471 QHKWTEHSKKQ
+471 
-482 EPIIL
+482 
-487 ENPTQTPETPQ
+487 
-498 PIEQTIEPTQQPLPQ
+498 LP
-513 TQPSNPEEMR
+513 